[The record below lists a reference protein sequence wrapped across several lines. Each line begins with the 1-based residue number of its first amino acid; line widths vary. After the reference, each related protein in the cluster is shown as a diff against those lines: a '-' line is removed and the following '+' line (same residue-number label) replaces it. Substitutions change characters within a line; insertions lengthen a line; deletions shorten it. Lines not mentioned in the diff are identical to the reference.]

1 MAPGRVLV
9 HAWGDMPPMLRRLL
23 LCAVL
28 IAAAAPGERSVAQE
42 GPSRAE
48 VFAQAKALSALG
60 SKLFRDPSLSASG
73 KLACASCH
81 DPSRAF
87 GPRDARPVEFGGGDM
102 RHTGLRAVPSLRY
115 LQAAPQFTEH
125 YYESDDEGD
134 ASVDNGP
141 TGGLTW
147 DGRIDR
153 GRDQARLP
161 LLSPDEM
168 ANASPAAIVAAL
180 RRAPYVAALRRI
192 GGAAI
197 FDRPERAF
205 ALILEAL
212 EAYEQDYAAF
222 YPYSSKYDSYLA
234 SKAAL
239 TPQEA
244 RGLALFNDPA
254 KGNCAHCHP
263 SARGNDGTPPQFTDY
278 GFVALG
284 VPRNRAIPANAD
296 PNFYD
301 LGLCGPLRTD
311 LRAHPDYCG
320 LFKTPSLRN
329 VATRKS
335 FFHNGMFHS
344 LKRAIEFYAE
354 RDTDP
359 GKWYPRDAAGRVEIF
374 DDLPP
379 AYRANVN
386 EEPPFG
392 RHQGEKPALSTSEV
406 ADIAAFLKTLT
417 DGYRPRRAA
426 RRLHQPV
433 RLRFLDRHHHPADR
447 PERNPDQLEM
457 RPGKGDADD
466 GDGEAHGK
474 DEMRDRQPPPR
485 QNEPNDVAEKAQRTG
500 AEILLAGEARA
511 RHGGGAEGQECI
523 ERDVEGGA
531 RPGQAD
537 DGDCHQHARDHPADG
552 HPQAAGQHP
561 GEIEQKAQQRHE
573 AITLLRP
580 RLCHVARGRHLR

>member
-1 MAPGRVLV
+1 MLGAVPYACVRILV
-9 HAWGDMPPMLRRLL
+9 SV
-23 LCAVL
+23 AVL
-28 IAAAAPGERSVAQE
+28 LAAAVAPAEARSAL
-42 GPSRAE
+42 SRAE

-60 SKLFRDPSLSASG
+60 SELFRDPALSSSG

-81 DPSRAF
+81 DPANAF
-87 GPRDARPVEFGGGDM
+87 GPDGAEPVALGGRDL
-102 RHTGLRAVPSLRY
+102 HHLGLRAVPSLRY
-115 LQAAPQFTEH
+115 LQAVPQFTEH
-125 YYESDDEGD
+125 YYDSDDEGD

-141 TGGLTW
+141 SGGFTW
-147 DGRIDR
+147 DGRADR

-168 ANASPAAIVAAL
+168 ANARPAAIVAAV
-180 RRAPYVAALRRI
+180 RRAPYADALRRI

-197 FDRPERAF
+197 LGQPERAF
-205 ALILEAL
+205 ELILEAL
-212 EAYEQDYAAF
+212 ETYEQDYAAF
-222 YPYSSKYDSYLA
+222 YPYSSKYDAYLEG
-234 SKAAL
+234 KAAL

-296 PNFYD
+296 PKFYD

-335 FFHNGMFHS
+335 FFHNGVFHS

-359 GKWYPRDAAGRVEIF
+359 GKWYPRDAAGRVAIF

-379 AYRANVN
+379 AYRINVN
-386 EEPPFG
+386 IEPPFG
-392 RHQGEKPALSTSEV
+392 EHPGEKPPLSPVDIS
-406 ADIAAFLKTLT
+406 DIAAFLGTLT
-417 DGYRPRRAA
+417 DGYR
-426 RRLHQPV
+426 L
-433 RLRFLDRHHHPADR
+433 
-447 PERNPDQLEM
+447 
-457 RPGKGDADD
+457 
-466 GDGEAHGK
+466 GE
-474 DEMRDRQPPPR
+474 
-485 QNEPNDVAEKAQRTG
+485 
-500 AEILLAGEARA
+500 
-511 RHGGGAEGQECI
+511 
-523 ERDVEGGA
+523 
-531 RPGQAD
+531 
-537 DGDCHQHARDHPADG
+537 
-552 HPQAAGQHP
+552 
-561 GEIEQKAQQRHE
+561 
-573 AITLLRP
+573 
-580 RLCHVARGRHLR
+580 